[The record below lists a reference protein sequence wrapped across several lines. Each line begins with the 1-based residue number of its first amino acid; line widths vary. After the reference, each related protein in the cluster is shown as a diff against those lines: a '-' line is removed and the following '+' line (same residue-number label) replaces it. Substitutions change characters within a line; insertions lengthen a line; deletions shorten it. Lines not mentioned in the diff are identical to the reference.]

1 MVRSAKGSA
10 SAHTGN
16 RQASPCHGLGA
27 AVCSGGALYGRRI
40 FGIAYPQ
47 ERQHGCL
54 GRDFATGEAAE
65 APKRILELTHLFDV
79 ARAKALSA
87 NDSLGL
93 TFRCAPRRRRG
104 CAAWRVP
111 CAGSTEAPQP
121 EPSQHRDHPRRRG
134 EHGGSARGYRD
145 RLGPSP
151 RARGARHADPPHRGD
166 DRTIPAGAG
175 STPERRLLQP
185 PCRDHPRGRGEH
197 SCAVKSCRSS
207 PGPSPRA
214 RGAPAV
220 LVFRQS
226 HYGTIPAGAGST
238 HRHRPAE
245 ACGADHPR
253 GRGEHK
259 GHSST

>member
-87 NDSLGL
+87 NDSLDL
-93 TFRCAPRRRRG
+93 TFRYAPPRRRG
-104 CAAWRVP
+104 CAAWRVLVR
-111 CAGSTEAPQP
+111 EAPKLL
-121 EPSQHRDHPRRRG
+121 S
-134 EHGGSARGYRD
+134 
-145 RLGPSP
+145 PSP
-151 RARGARHADPPHRGD
+151 ANAV
-166 DRTIPAGAG
+166 TIPAGAG
-175 STPERRLLQP
+175 SIAPGRPGPMAQ
-185 PCRDHPRGRGEH
+185 RDHPRGRGEH
-197 SCAVKSCRSS
+197 SYSKVTAARAW
-207 PGPSPRA
+207 GPSPRA
-214 RGAPAV
+214 RGAPGAV
-220 LVFRQS
+220 VEQATPP
-226 HYGTIPAGAGST
+226 GTIPAGAGST
-238 HRHRPAE
+238 V
-245 ACGADHPR
+245 
-253 GRGEHK
+253 
-259 GHSST
+259 